1 MTTKIQRWGNSQGIR
16 LPKTVMEDARLEV
29 GDAVHVSVVDG
40 SIVVTPARR
49 VRGRTSLAAL
59 VAGIAPNER
68 AVEVEWGD
76 AEGDEAW

>member
-16 LPKTVMEDARLEV
+16 LPKDVLQDARLAV

-40 SIVVTPARR
+40 SIVLTRAQPARGR
-49 VRGRTSLAAL
+49 VSLAAL
-59 VAGIAPNER
+59 VAAIPAGER
-68 AVEVEWGD
+68 AIEVDWGD